1 MSREVRLSDR
11 IKELSYDPGT
21 SRFALTGPVD
31 GFSPFSD
38 FYQQGDV
45 VFYAATDGTR
55 YEVGSGEYTLD
66 GSTKV
71 LTRYPLRSSSLSSG
85 PYYINGEST
94 SGPTKGTTGYFHP
107 LYLME
112 SSASGLRGYP
122 TEFGANPPT
131 AVHEHHFA
139 KYPGVTFYM
148 PQEYNGHAETVGGG
162 APAALSGVSYAA
174 SGAAVSFQG
183 VTEVFV
189 TYPGKYS
196 VFSAHGVSGY
206 QEPKHGGVAVWGSE
220 QILDYDRNI
229 VWNFDNEALGIS
241 QPSPI
246 FPVDVGGASSYSQ
259 VRASGF
265 IDGGSGIAFSGGQ
278 ALPQD
283 SLKTASGGRQLEPF
297 FRNELDNQTK
307 SDQVFSLSGLV
318 DQRLLL
324 KMQEKGTIFA
334 GPPSGCSTV
343 GCDPD
348 YPHFRY
354 LELED
359 IPDLSDL
366 YVVQKNLID
375 AGLVPVGAVPHWDAS
390 GVIVYD
396 PSFVYNSTTDS
407 LGVGTDSPQSTLDVN
422 GDITASGNIYA
433 SGLAEIAG
441 DLMVRGD
448 VTVSGGLDIQGSLTY
463 IDSTTVTLLDKQIEL
478 ASMSGSPP
486 DNYNDAFI
494 DDGGIVL
501 KGTQGDK
508 KWTWRDATDSWT
520 TSQGLDA
527 SGITFND
534 LSVIS
539 GAYHPGSGL
548 ELHNQIELHV
558 GNLFQVS
565 GEDGTNCFIHQ
576 GGALIAS
583 GISGIDT
590 TVTKI
595 GNSGRLV
602 IDPTYL
608 KNTVLGHA
616 DSKIDALSGWTTAG
630 SGLVINKFDS
640 SGNFLLSSGIQ
651 VSGWSRHYTNAR
663 VGDSG
668 NKVFDAA
675 SGLIHN
681 SGNFLLSS
689 GVQVSG
695 WAGHQVA
702 ALSGW
707 TTASSGFLVNKFDT
721 SGNFL
726 LSSGVEVSGWTN
738 HNFTK
743 TNSTITELSGIL
755 SGVDLTLH
763 RDINHS
769 GNMLKDLIGGGGGSM
784 SNWTIATKNTAGAT
798 ASETIA
804 DSQTLNV
811 EGRSGIVTEY
821 KASNNRIFIGQDFAS
836 GNFLLSSGVQVSGWA
851 GHQVAALSGWTTASS
866 GFLVNKFDSSGNFL
880 LSSGITVSGWAN
892 HNFTKTNSTITELS
906 GILSGVD
913 LLLDSNIK
921 YSGNFLLSSG
931 VQVSGWAGYKVA
943 SLSGWTTASSGFLV
957 DKFDTS
963 GNSFV
968 DRLNSSGNFLLA
980 SGVGISGW
988 AREYIDDASGYLDTR
1003 ITTLTAADDN
1013 YGHWKPKVTN
1023 SFGTKTVNIAST
1035 QALEFKGGGTAATSG
1050 INIQF
1055 DTSAN
1060 QIQFG
1065 VDFTSGNKILDTMYE
1080 LSGILSGVTG
1090 GGGGL
1095 SGVDYKIDASGQAL
1109 KTLIGSVIN
1118 YGHWHVKTTNQAG
1131 ATADEEVTT
1140 DQDVIFKGQSGIATE
1155 YVPGTNTLTI
1165 SLSSGVESP
1174 LHDVQRSG
1182 NRTVDRLNSSG
1193 NFLLASG
1200 GVQVSGWAGHQVV
1213 ALSGW
1218 TTAGSGFLVN
1228 KFDTSGNAN
1237 LFVTQVSGQHII
1249 RRASGIT
1256 AAVSGWADYRVAS
1269 LSGWTT
1275 ASSGFIIDKFDTS
1288 GQKFFS
1294 AVSGQYLNDA
1304 LFASGQNIENKF
1316 NSVYS
1321 NIYGSGRVAL
1331 ESGVVISGLLAE
1343 TSGNIFAHV
1352 HRQSG
1357 VFRKD
1362 IADNS
1367 GIVVQL
1373 SGQAITAA
1381 TSGLQIVNGVNLAKT
1396 VKLDPASS
1404 GEIRSLMFRRR
1415 GAYEDIRIGREA
1427 GIAQKFGASNDI
1439 AGAFFDSNGI
1449 SNPEDAGDSIS
1460 VGTKA
1465 GYNTVRSSRTILIG
1479 TDAGS
1484 EASGISDLVAIGT
1497 NAAKGMSA
1505 ADSLDNLSFGP
1516 DYYDAKVK
1524 GVVIGTEAGQNA
1536 QLEYGKLIGVYFTVA
1551 IGDKSQKDTF
1561 HALDCTSLGAS
1572 TLIGGKQT
1580 SLVTAIGYQAGAFAA
1595 ESSQTVTIGTDSC
1608 YLASGLLTS
1617 TFIGSQAGYFAK
1629 NVPNA
1634 SQKVEQVVAIGYRA
1648 AYKCSGVY
1656 ESISMGHLA
1665 GANIPEGENSVR
1677 LANGWEPLSDAE
1689 HNYNYRQ
1696 NISIGDY
1703 AGYQQKGSYNISI
1716 GKYAGRYRGNASAGD
1731 AATYSTIIMPDRGYG
1746 WSASNTI
1753 SAWYNKDRTLNNI
1766 DHILLLGY
1774 DNATHNAPLGG
1785 YRSSIYVG
1793 DPQDRT
1799 DFSDYTFTIDR
1810 HNNFLGGLK
1819 LRGAS
1824 STSLPFLM
1832 AETSVA
1838 AYPENEII
1846 NNHGFLTLPGAGS
1859 SSTEKFYYRLDYH
1872 RDFNNNFSIDVN
1884 NPRRIYDK
1892 NGNDIPTEQGMVV
1905 IAHRLKFNKMPTDS
1919 SAIEAT
1925 ALCVRQGNKWQLI
1938 KILNQELY

>member
-334 GPPSGCSTV
+334 GPPSGC

-433 SGLAEIAG
+433 SGLAEVAG
-441 DLMVRGD
+441 DLMVRGS
-448 VTVSGGLDIQGSLTY
+448 VTVSGGLDIQGDLTY

-520 TSQGLDA
+520 TDQGIDA

-590 TVTKI
+590 SVTRI

-608 KNTVLGHA
+608 KQELFDKHTLSNQAIVNSGQ
-616 DSKIDALSGWTTAG
+616 KI
-630 SGLVINKFDS
+630 IN
-640 SGNFLLSSGIQ
+640 SGIQ
-651 VSGWSRHYTNAR
+651 VSGWAGHYTNAR

-668 NKVFDAA
+668 NKVNDFLIS
-675 SGLIHN
+675 SGNFLLSSGVQISGWAGHYTNARVGDSGNKVNDFLIS

-695 WAGHQVA
+695 W
-702 ALSGW
+702 
-707 TTASSGFLVNKFDT
+707 
-721 SGNFL
+721 
-726 LSSGVEVSGWTN
+726 TN

-743 TNSTITELSGIL
+743 TNATITELSGIL

-769 GNMLKDLIGGGGGSM
+769 GNMLKDLIGGGGGGGSM

-821 KASNNRIFIGQDFAS
+821 KASDNRIFIGQDFAS

-851 GHQVAALSGWTTASS
+851 GHYTDAKVGDSGNKAYDAVVLSGQAII
-866 GFLVNKFDSSGNFL
+866 NKFNSSGNIAYDAIVN
-880 LSSGITVSGWAN
+880 SGQSIITSGI
-892 HNFTKTNSTITELS
+892 
-906 GILSGVD
+906 
-913 LLLDSNIK
+913 
-921 YSGNFLLSSG
+921 
-931 VQVSGWAGYKVA
+931 QVSGWASHYTDAKVGDSGNKVFDA
-943 SLSGWTTASSGFLV
+943 VVNSGQFIINSGIQVSGWVNTHVTHRVS
-957 DKFDTS
+957 DS
-963 GNSFV
+963 GNPLK
-968 DRLNSSGNFLLA
+968 DELGDSGNFLNDR
-980 SGVGISGW
+980 IS
-988 AREYIDDASGYLDTR
+988 
-1003 ITTLTAADDN
+1003 TLTSSSDSYD
-1013 YGHWKPKVTN
+1013 HWKPKVTN
-1023 SFGTKTVNIAST
+1023 SHGSKVLNIEST

-1060 QIQFG
+1060 QIQLG
-1065 VDFTSGNKILDTMYE
+1065 VDFTSGNTIVDRFNESGNINNYKVD
-1080 LSGILSGVTG
+1080 LSGQLLAT
-1090 GGGGL
+1090 
-1095 SGVDYKIDASGQAL
+1095 Q
-1109 KTLIGSVIN
+1109 IGSVIN

-1131 ATADEEVTT
+1131 ATADEEVTSN
-1140 DQDVIFKGQSGIATE
+1140 QDVIFKGQSGIATE

-1174 LHDVQRSG
+1174 LFHQSGMLFDSG
-1182 NRTVDRLNSSG
+1182 NKIVDRFDASGNANLFLLRVSGQRAVTVSSG
-1193 NFLLASG
+1193 LFTA
-1200 GVQVSGWAGHQVV
+1200 V
-1213 ALSGW
+1213 SGW
-1218 TTAGSGFLVN
+1218 TTAGSGLIVN
-1228 KFDTSGNAN
+1228 KFDTSGNIAYDAI
-1237 LFVTQVSGQHII
+1237 VTSGQTII
-1249 RRASGIT
+1249 N
-1256 AAVSGWADYRVAS
+1256 
-1269 LSGWTT
+1269 
-1275 ASSGFIIDKFDTS
+1275 KFDTS
-1288 GQKFFS
+1288 GNNLSKT
-1294 AVSGQYLNDA
+1294 LH
-1304 LFASGQNIENKF
+1304 ASGQHMHNMMHF
-1316 NSVYS
+1316 NFGNV
-1321 NIYGSGRVAL
+1321 YGSGRVAI
-1331 ESGVVISGLLAE
+1331 ESGIKVSGLLTE

-1352 HRQSG
+1352 LRQSG

-1362 IADNS
+1362 ITDNS
-1367 GIVVQL
+1367 GVVVQL

-1381 TSGLQIVNGVNLAKT
+1381 TSGLQIVNGANLAKT
-1396 VKLDPASS
+1396 VKLDPAGS
-1404 GEIRSLMFRRR
+1404 GEIRALMFRRR

-1427 GIAQKFGASNDI
+1427 GIAQRFGASNDI
-1439 AGAFFDSNGI
+1439 AGSFFDSYGI
-1449 SNPEDAGDSIS
+1449 SNPEDGGASIS
-1460 VGTKA
+1460 IGSKA
-1465 GYNTVRSSRTILIG
+1465 GYNTVRSSRTIFIG
-1479 TDAGS
+1479 SDAGS

-1497 NAAKGMSA
+1497 NAAKGVEA
-1505 ADSLDNLSFGP
+1505 ADSLDLLSFGP
-1516 DYYDAKVK
+1516 DYIDYSIK
-1524 GVVIGTEAGQNA
+1524 GVVIGSGAAQNA
-1536 QLEYGKLIGVYFTVA
+1536 QLRYASQFATTIIA
-1551 IGDKSQKDTF
+1551 IGEDSQKDTF
-1561 HALDCTSLGAS
+1561 HTTASISIGRNSLKDSDKSSYPVAIGDQAGFNMSDTVGVVAIGSDAAYGVSGNNYS
-1572 TLIGGKQT
+1572 T
-1580 SLVTAIGYQAGAFAA
+1580 VVGYQAGRSMIKVPENTQKVEA
-1595 ESSQTVTIGTDSC
+1595 VTAVG
-1608 YLASGLLTS
+1608 YRAGFFASGLHSS
-1617 TFIGSQAGYFAK
+1617 TM
-1629 NVPNA
+1629 
-1634 SQKVEQVVAIGYRA
+1634 
-1648 AYKCSGVY
+1648 
-1656 ESISMGHLA
+1656 MGPYA
-1665 GANIPEGENSVR
+1665 GAESPLGESSTRSAQGWPDLTEAEASV
-1677 LANGWEPLSDAE
+1677 EY
-1689 HNYNYRQ
+1689 HN
-1696 NISIGDY
+1696 NISIGGY
-1703 AGYQQKGSYNISI
+1703 AGYRSKGNFNISI
-1716 GKYAGRYRGNASAGD
+1716 GTEAGLGRGNASAGSS
-1731 AATYSTIIMPDRGYG
+1731 AIQSTIIMPTGGNG
-1746 WSASNTI
+1746 WRSTNTS
-1753 SAWYNKDRTLNNI
+1753 SAWYNKDLASNALDN
-1766 DHILLLGY
+1766 ILLLGY
-1774 DNATHNAPLGG
+1774 DSDTENAPLGG
-1785 YRSSIYVG
+1785 HKSSIYVG

-1824 STSLPFLM
+1824 STSLPFAM

-1838 AYPENEII
+1838 IYPENELV
-1846 NNHGFLTLPGAGS
+1846 NNHGFLTIPGTSATS
-1859 SSTEKFYYRLDYH
+1859 SSERFFFRNNRHL
-1872 RDFNNNFSIDVN
+1872 DFNGNVQTNVN
-1884 NPRRIYDK
+1884 YPQRVYDS
-1892 NGNDIPTEQGMVV
+1892 NGNDLPATEGMVV
-1905 IAHRLKFNKMPTDS
+1905 FAYNKDFGGNTLKFPYMMAYVHGKWRRFSPHL
-1919 SAIEAT
+1919 IE
-1925 ALCVRQGNKWQLI
+1925 N
-1938 KILNQELY
+1938 